1 MWLVHEGSGMLMNV
15 AHGIMLAVIGVAIMS
30 IALPT
35 VSRIMSNND
44 TIIQNFCNSYE
55 KNQKIKWKNTEKN
68 QKDGGKKELKNST
81 KIVWMLAD
89 PTCASEVIDIFF
101 FVWYGVHTDPC
112 GLQTSGADRRELQT
126 SGADRRELRTSGAEK
141 N

>member
-1 MWLVHEGSGMLMNV
+1 MEKQKTPIFLSEQKKKSLIKLIREYEERPRSSECFECKKKWKIKNQNSIVKLPLWMWLVHEGSGMLMNV

-55 KNQKIKWKNTEKN
+55 KNQKIK
-68 QKDGGKKELKNST
+68 
-81 KIVWMLAD
+81 
-89 PTCASEVIDIFF
+89 
-101 FVWYGVHTDPC
+101 
-112 GLQTSGADRRELQT
+112 
-126 SGADRRELRTSGAEK
+126 
-141 N
+141 